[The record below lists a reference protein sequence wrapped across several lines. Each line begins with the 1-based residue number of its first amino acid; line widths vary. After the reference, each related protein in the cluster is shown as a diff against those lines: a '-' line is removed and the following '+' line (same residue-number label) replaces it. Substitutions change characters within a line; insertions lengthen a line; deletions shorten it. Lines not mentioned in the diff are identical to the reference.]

1 MFKHCYCFL
10 LQSGKRKTLD
20 EDSESSD
27 ECENL
32 LEKIKRMCR
41 NYASDEDA
49 DYKVWWFKLFYR
61 NNTSFEITILL
72 RYDIM

>member
-1 MFKHCYCFL
+1 MFKHCYCIL

-20 EDSESSD
+20 EGSESSD

-41 NYASDEDA
+41 NYASDEDS
-49 DYKVWWFKLFYR
+49 DYEVW
-61 NNTSFEITILL
+61 
-72 RYDIM
+72 

>member
-1 MFKHCYCFL
+1 MNFYIMFKNCYCFL

-32 LEKIKRMCR
+32 LEKIKRMCY
-41 NYASDEDA
+41 NYASDEDP
-49 DYKVWWFKLFYR
+49 DYEVR
-61 NNTSFEITILL
+61 
-72 RYDIM
+72 